1 MRAGYPKV
9 MKGILLAGG
18 VGSRLWPITRGLSKQ
33 LLPVYDKPMVYY
45 PLGTL
50 MLAGIRE
57 IAVITTPEDQESFK
71 RLLKDSKQW
80 GIEITYLIQEKP
92 NGIAESFVIAEDFL
106 GESRV
111 ALILGDN
118 IFNGSGIG
126 RNLKSF
132 TNVEGAQIF
141 AYQVANPED
150 FGVVQLDDSGNAISI
165 AEKPKNSKSN
175 LAVTGLYFYGSDV
188 VEKAKTIERSARGEL
203 EITALNAQYLKEKR
217 MKVEVLPRG
226 TAWLDGGTI
235 ESLHAAAVYVR
246 VLEQRQGSKLGC
258 VEEIAWRNGW
268 ISDDALRDLAKPLM
282 ASGYGKYLT
291 SLLGQDTK

>member
-1 MRAGYPKV
+1 MV

-71 RLLKDSKQW
+71 RLLKDGRQW

-92 NGIAESFVIAEDFL
+92 NGIAESFLIAENFIL
-106 GESRV
+106 NSSV

-126 RNLKSF
+126 RNLQSY
-132 TNVEGAQIF
+132 TNLEGAQIF

-150 FGVVQLDDSGNAISI
+150 FGVVELDHSGNPVSLI
-165 AEKPKNSKSN
+165 EKPKSSKSG
-175 LAVTGLYFYGSDV
+175 LAVPGLYFYGPGV
-188 VEKAKTIERSARGEL
+188 VAKARKIERSSRGEL
-203 EITALNAQYLKEKR
+203 EITTLNDAYLKENSL
-217 MKVEVLPRG
+217 KVTVLPRG

-235 ESLHAAAVYVR
+235 ESLHDAAVYVR

-258 VEEIAWRNGW
+258 IEEIAWRSGW
-268 ISDDALRDLAKPLM
+268 ISDDELRALAKPLM
-282 ASGYGKYLT
+282 ASGYGDYLT
-291 SLLGQDTK
+291 SLLGQ

>member
-1 MRAGYPKV
+1 
-9 MKGILLAGG
+9 MKGLLLAGG
-18 VGSRLWPITRGLSKQ
+18 VGSRLWPITRGISKQ

-57 IAVITTPEDQESFK
+57 IALITTPDDQPAFK
-71 RLLKDSKQW
+71 RLLGDGSQW
-80 GIEITYLIQEKP
+80 GIEITYLVQEKP

-106 GESRV
+106 GESSA

-150 FGVVQLDDSGNAISI
+150 FGVVELDDSSNVVSI
-165 AEKPKNSKSN
+165 VEKPKNSKSS
-175 LAVTGLYFYGSDV
+175 LAVPGLYFYGSDV
-188 VEKAKTIERSARGEL
+188 VEKAKIIERSARGEL
-203 EITALNAQYLKEKR
+203 EITALNAQYLKEGR
-217 MKVEVLPRG
+217 IKVEVLPRG

-235 ESLHAAAVYVR
+235 ESLHDAAVYVR

-268 ISDDALRDLAKPLM
+268 ITDVELRQLAQPLM
-282 ASGYGKYLT
+282 ASGYGEYLIA
-291 SLLGQDTK
+291 LIEREAK

>member
-1 MRAGYPKV
+1 M
-9 MKGILLAGG
+9 MKGLLLAGG
-18 VGSRLWPITRGLSKQ
+18 VGSRLWPITRGISKQ

-57 IAVITTPEDQESFK
+57 IALITTPDDQPAFK
-71 RLLKDSKQW
+71 RLLGDGSQW
-80 GIEITYLIQEKP
+80 GIEITYLVQEKP

-106 GESRV
+106 GESSA

-150 FGVVQLDDSGNAISI
+150 FGVVELDDSGNVFSI
-165 AEKPKNSKSN
+165 VEKPKNSKSS
-175 LAVTGLYFYGSDV
+175 LAVPGLYFYGSDV
-188 VEKAKTIERSARGEL
+188 VDKAKTIERSARGEL
-203 EITALNAQYLKEKR
+203 EITALNAQYLKEGR

-235 ESLHAAAVYVR
+235 ESLHDAAVYVR

-268 ISDDALRDLAKPLM
+268 ITDVELRQLAQPLM
-282 ASGYGKYLT
+282 ASGYGEYLIA
-291 SLLGQDTK
+291 LIERGVK

>member
-1 MRAGYPKV
+1 

-57 IAVITTPEDQESFK
+57 IALITTPEDQESFK
-71 RLLKDSKQW
+71 RLLKDGKQW

-92 NGIAESFVIAEDFL
+92 NGIAESFLIAENFIL
-106 GESRV
+106 NSSV

-126 RNLKSF
+126 RNLQSYTKL
-132 TNVEGAQIF
+132 EGAQIF

-150 FGVVQLDDSGNAISI
+150 FGVVELDHSGNPVSLI
-165 AEKPKNSKSN
+165 EKPKNSKSG
-175 LAVTGLYFYGSDV
+175 LAVPGLYFYGPGV
-188 VEKAKTIERSARGEL
+188 VAKAKKIERSARGEL
-203 EITALNAQYLKEKR
+203 EITTLNADYLKENSL
-217 MKVEVLPRG
+217 KVTVLPRG
-226 TAWLDGGTI
+226 TAWLDAGTPETLYQSGAYI
-235 ESLHAAAVYVR
+235 QTVQE
-246 VLEQRQGSKLGC
+246 RQGIKVGC
-258 VEEIAWRNGW
+258 IEEECFKKGFMSNE
-268 ISDDALRDLAKPLM
+268 LM
-282 ASGYGKYLT
+282 QKRIDSLPKSEYKTYLQN
-291 SLLGQDTK
+291 LIP

>member
-1 MRAGYPKV
+1 
-9 MKGILLAGG
+9 MKGLLLAGG
-18 VGSRLWPITRGLSKQ
+18 VGSRLWPITRGISKQ

-57 IAVITTPEDQESFK
+57 IALITTPDDQPAFK
-71 RLLKDSKQW
+71 RLLGDGSQW
-80 GIEITYLIQEKP
+80 GIGITYLVQEKP

-106 GESRV
+106 GESSA

-150 FGVVQLDDSGNAISI
+150 FGVVELDDSGNVVSI
-165 AEKPKNSKSN
+165 VEKPKNSKSS
-175 LAVTGLYFYGSDV
+175 LAVPGLYFYGSDV

-203 EITALNAQYLKEKR
+203 EITALNSQYLKEGR
-217 MKVEVLPRG
+217 IKVEVLPRG

-235 ESLHAAAVYVR
+235 ESLHDAAVYVR

-268 ISDDALRDLAKPLM
+268 VTDVELRQLAQPLM
-282 ASGYGKYLT
+282 ASGYGEYLIA
-291 SLLGQDTK
+291 LIERGAK

>member
-1 MRAGYPKV
+1 

-57 IAVITTPEDQESFK
+57 IAVITTPDDQESFK
-71 RLLKDSKQW
+71 RLLKDGKQW

-92 NGIAESFVIAEDFL
+92 NGIAESFLIAENFIL
-106 GESRV
+106 NSSV

-126 RNLKSF
+126 RNLQSYTKL
-132 TNVEGAQIF
+132 EGAQIF

-150 FGVVQLDDSGNAISI
+150 FGVVELDQSGNPVSLI
-165 AEKPKNSKSN
+165 EKPKRSKSA
-175 LAVTGLYFYGSDV
+175 LAVPGLYFYGPDV
-188 VEKAKTIERSARGEL
+188 VEKAKKIERSARGEL
-203 EITALNAQYLKEKR
+203 EITTLNADYLKENSL
-217 MKVEVLPRG
+217 KVTVLPRG

-235 ESLHAAAVYVR
+235 ESLHDAAVYVR

-268 ISDDALRDLAKPLM
+268 ISDDELRDLAKPLM
-282 ASGYGKYLT
+282 ASGYGVYLT
-291 SLLGQDTK
+291 LLLGEESK

>member
-1 MRAGYPKV
+1 

-71 RLLKDSKQW
+71 RLLKDGKQW
-80 GIEITYLIQEKP
+80 GIEITHLIQKKP

-106 GESRV
+106 GESRA

-126 RNLKSF
+126 RSLKSF

-150 FGVVQLDDSGNAISI
+150 FGVVELDDSGNAISI
-165 AEKPKNSKSN
+165 VEKPKNSKSC
-175 LAVTGLYFYGSDV
+175 LAVPGLYFYDSDV
-188 VEKAKTIERSARGEL
+188 VEKAKTIERSARG
-203 EITALNAQYLKEKR
+203 TGNNCLKCAVPKR
-217 MKVEVLPRG
+217 KANEG
-226 TAWLDGGTI
+226 
-235 ESLHAAAVYVR
+235 
-246 VLEQRQGSKLGC
+246 
-258 VEEIAWRNGW
+258 
-268 ISDDALRDLAKPLM
+268 
-282 ASGYGKYLT
+282 
-291 SLLGQDTK
+291 

>member
-1 MRAGYPKV
+1 
-9 MKGILLAGG
+9 MKGLLLAGG
-18 VGSRLWPITRGLSKQ
+18 VGSRLWPITRGISKQ

-50 MLAGIRE
+50 MLASIRE
-57 IAVITTPEDQESFK
+57 IALITTPDDQPAFK
-71 RLLKDSKQW
+71 RLLGDGSQW
-80 GIEITYLIQEKP
+80 GIEITYLVQEKP

-106 GESRV
+106 GESSA

-150 FGVVQLDDSGNAISI
+150 FGVVELDDSGNVFSI
-165 AEKPKNSKSN
+165 VEKPKNSKSS
-175 LAVTGLYFYGSDV
+175 LAVPGLYFYGSDV
-188 VEKAKTIERSARGEL
+188 VDKAKTIERSARGEL
-203 EITALNAQYLKEKR
+203 EITALNAQYLKEGR

-235 ESLHAAAVYVR
+235 ESLHDAAVYVR

-268 ISDDALRDLAKPLM
+268 ITDVELRQLAQPLM
-282 ASGYGKYLT
+282 ASGYGEYLIA
-291 SLLGQDTK
+291 LIERGVK

>member
-1 MRAGYPKV
+1 M
-9 MKGILLAGG
+9 MKGLLLAGG
-18 VGSRLWPITRGLSKQ
+18 VGSRLWPITRGISKQ

-57 IAVITTPEDQESFK
+57 IALITTPDDQPAFK
-71 RLLKDSKQW
+71 RLLGDGSQW
-80 GIEITYLIQEKP
+80 GIEITYLVQEKP
-92 NGIAESFVIAEDFL
+92 NGIAESFVIAENFL
-106 GESRV
+106 GESSA

-132 TNVEGAQIF
+132 INVEGAQIF

-150 FGVVQLDDSGNAISI
+150 FGVVELDDSDNVVSI
-165 AEKPKNSKSN
+165 VEKPKNSKSS
-175 LAVTGLYFYGSDV
+175 LAVPGLYFYGSDV
-188 VEKAKTIERSARGEL
+188 VDKAKTIERSARGEL
-203 EITALNAQYLKEKR
+203 EITTLNAQYLKEGR
-217 MKVEVLPRG
+217 IKVEVLPRG

-235 ESLHAAAVYVR
+235 ESLHDAAVYVR

-268 ISDDALRDLAKPLM
+268 VTDVEIRQLAQPLM
-282 ASGYGKYLT
+282 ASGYGEYLIA
-291 SLLGQDTK
+291 LIERGAK

>member
-1 MRAGYPKV
+1 M
-9 MKGILLAGG
+9 MKGLLLAGG
-18 VGSRLWPITRGLSKQ
+18 VGSRLWPITRGISKQ

-57 IAVITTPEDQESFK
+57 IALITTPDDQPAFK
-71 RLLKDSKQW
+71 RLLGDGSQW
-80 GIEITYLIQEKP
+80 GIEITYLVQEKP
-92 NGIAESFVIAEDFL
+92 NGIAESFVIAENFL
-106 GESRV
+106 GESSA

-150 FGVVQLDDSGNAISI
+150 FGVVELDDSDNVVSI
-165 AEKPKNSKSN
+165 VEKPKNSKSS
-175 LAVTGLYFYGSDV
+175 LAVPGLYFYGSDV
-188 VEKAKTIERSARGEL
+188 VDKAKTIERSARGEL
-203 EITALNAQYLKEKR
+203 EITALNAQYLKEGR

-235 ESLHAAAVYVR
+235 ESLHDAAVYVR

-268 ISDDALRDLAKPLM
+268 ITDVELRQLAQPLM
-282 ASGYGKYLT
+282 ASGYGEYLIA
-291 SLLGQDTK
+291 LIERGLK

>member
-1 MRAGYPKV
+1 
-9 MKGILLAGG
+9 MKGLLLAGG
-18 VGSRLWPITRGLSKQ
+18 VGSRLWPITRGISKQ

-57 IAVITTPEDQESFK
+57 IALITTPDDQPAFK
-71 RLLKDSKQW
+71 RLLGDGSHW
-80 GIEITYLIQEKP
+80 GIEITYLVQEKP

-106 GESRV
+106 GESSA

-132 TNVEGAQIF
+132 INVEGAQIF

-150 FGVVQLDDSGNAISI
+150 FGVVELDDSGNVISI
-165 AEKPKNSKSN
+165 VEKPKNSKSSF
-175 LAVTGLYFYGSDV
+175 AVPGLYFYGSDV
-188 VEKAKTIERSARGEL
+188 VEKAKAIERSARGEL
-203 EITALNAQYLKEKR
+203 EITALNSQYLKEGR
-217 MKVEVLPRG
+217 LKVEVLPRG

-235 ESLHAAAVYVR
+235 ESLHDAAVYVR

-268 ISDDALRDLAKPLM
+268 ISDVELKKLAQPLM
-282 ASGYGKYLT
+282 ASGYGDYLIA
-291 SLLGQDTK
+291 LIGRGAK

>member
-1 MRAGYPKV
+1 M
-9 MKGILLAGG
+9 MKGLLLAGG
-18 VGSRLWPITRGLSKQ
+18 VGSRLWPITRGISKQ

-57 IAVITTPEDQESFK
+57 IALITTPDDQPAFK
-71 RLLKDSKQW
+71 RLLGDGSQW
-80 GIEITYLIQEKP
+80 GIEITYLVQEKP

-106 GESRV
+106 GESSA

-150 FGVVQLDDSGNAISI
+150 FGVVELDDSGNVVSI
-165 AEKPKNSKSN
+165 VEKPKNSKSG
-175 LAVTGLYFYGSDV
+175 LAVPGLYFYGSDV

-203 EITALNAQYLKEKR
+203 EITALNAQYLKEGR
-217 MKVEVLPRG
+217 IKVEVLPRG

-235 ESLHAAAVYVR
+235 ESLHDAAVYVR

-268 ISDDALRDLAKPLM
+268 VTDVELRQLAQPLM
-282 ASGYGKYLT
+282 ASGYGEYLIA
-291 SLLGQDTK
+291 LIERGAK

>member
-1 MRAGYPKV
+1 
-9 MKGILLAGG
+9 MKGLLLAGG
-18 VGSRLWPITRGLSKQ
+18 VGSRLWPITRGISKQ
-33 LLPVYDKPMVYY
+33 LLPVYDKPMVYF

-57 IAVITTPEDQESFK
+57 IALITTPDDQPAFK
-71 RLLKDSKQW
+71 RLLGDGSQW
-80 GIEITYLIQEKP
+80 GIEITYLVQEKP

-106 GESRV
+106 GESSA

-150 FGVVQLDDSGNAISI
+150 FGVVELDDSGNVISI
-165 AEKPKNSKSN
+165 VEKPKNSKSN
-175 LAVTGLYFYGSDV
+175 LAVPGLYFYGCDV
-188 VEKAKTIERSARGEL
+188 VDKAKTIERSARGEL
-203 EITALNAQYLKEKR
+203 EISTLNAQYLKEGR
-217 MKVEVLPRG
+217 IKVDVLPRG

-235 ESLHAAAVYVR
+235 ESLHDAAVYVR

-268 ISDDALRDLAKPLM
+268 VTDVELRQLAQPLM
-282 ASGYGKYLT
+282 ASGYGEYLIA
-291 SLLGQDTK
+291 LIERGVK

>member
-1 MRAGYPKV
+1 
-9 MKGILLAGG
+9 MKGLLLAGG
-18 VGSRLWPITRGLSKQ
+18 VGSRLWPITRGISKQ

-50 MLAGIRE
+50 MLAGISE
-57 IAVITTPEDQESFK
+57 IALITTPDDQPAFK
-71 RLLKDSKQW
+71 RLLGDGSQW
-80 GIEITYLIQEKP
+80 GIEITYLVQEKP

-106 GESRV
+106 GESSA

-150 FGVVQLDDSGNAISI
+150 FGVVELDDSGNVISI
-165 AEKPKNSKSN
+165 VEKPKNSKSS
-175 LAVTGLYFYGSDV
+175 LAVPGLYFYGSDV

-203 EITALNAQYLKEKR
+203 EITALNAQYLKEGR
-217 MKVEVLPRG
+217 IKVEVLPRG

-235 ESLHAAAVYVR
+235 ESLHDAAVYVR

-268 ISDDALRDLAKPLM
+268 ITDVELRQLAQPLL
-282 ASGYGKYLT
+282 ASGYGEYLIA
-291 SLLGQDTK
+291 LIERGAK

>member
-1 MRAGYPKV
+1 
-9 MKGILLAGG
+9 MKGLLLAGG
-18 VGSRLWPITRGLSKQ
+18 VGSRLWPITRGISKQ

-57 IAVITTPEDQESFK
+57 IALITTPDDQPTFK
-71 RLLKDSKQW
+71 RLLSDGSQW
-80 GIEITYLIQEKP
+80 GIEITYLVQEKP

-106 GESRV
+106 GESSA

-132 TNVEGAQIF
+132 INVEGAQIF

-150 FGVVQLDDSGNAISI
+150 FGVVELDDSGNVISI
-165 AEKPKNSKSN
+165 VEKPKNSKSS
-175 LAVTGLYFYGSDV
+175 LAVPGLYFYGSDV

-203 EITALNAQYLKEKR
+203 EITALNAQYLKEGR
-217 MKVEVLPRG
+217 IKVEVLPRG

-235 ESLHAAAVYVR
+235 ESLHDAAVYVR

-268 ISDDALRDLAKPLM
+268 ISDIELKKLAQPLM
-282 ASGYGKYLT
+282 ASGYGDYLIA
-291 SLLGQDTK
+291 LIERGAK

>member
-1 MRAGYPKV
+1 
-9 MKGILLAGG
+9 MKGLLLAGG
-18 VGSRLWPITRGLSKQ
+18 VGSRLWPITRGISKQ

-50 MLAGIRE
+50 MLAGISE
-57 IAVITTPEDQESFK
+57 IALITTPDDQPAFR
-71 RLLKDSKQW
+71 RLLGDGSQW
-80 GIEITYLIQEKP
+80 GIEITYLVQEKP

-106 GESRV
+106 GGSGA
-111 ALILGDN
+111 ALILGDT

-150 FGVVQLDDSGNAISI
+150 FGVVELDDLGNAISI
-165 AEKPKNSKSN
+165 VEKPKNSKSSF
-175 LAVTGLYFYGSDV
+175 AVPGLYFYGSDV

-203 EITALNAQYLKEKR
+203 EITALNAQYLKEGR
-217 MKVEVLPRG
+217 IRVEVLPRG

-235 ESLHAAAVYVR
+235 ESLHDAAVYVR

-258 VEEIAWRNGW
+258 IEEIAWRNGW
-268 ISDDALRDLAKPLM
+268 ISDVELSQLAQPLM
-282 ASGYGKYLT
+282 ASGYGEYLIE
-291 SLLGQDTK
+291 LIERGAK

>member
-1 MRAGYPKV
+1 
-9 MKGILLAGG
+9 MKGLLLAGG
-18 VGSRLWPITRGLSKQ
+18 VGSRLWPITRGISKQ

-57 IAVITTPEDQESFK
+57 IALITTPDDQPAFK
-71 RLLKDSKQW
+71 RLLGDGSHW
-80 GIEITYLIQEKP
+80 GIEISYLVQEKP

-106 GESRV
+106 GESSA

-132 TNVEGAQIF
+132 INVEGAQIF

-150 FGVVQLDDSGNAISI
+150 FGVVELDDSGNVISI
-165 AEKPKNSKSN
+165 VEKPKNSKSS
-175 LAVTGLYFYGSDV
+175 LAVPGLYFYGSDV
-188 VEKAKTIERSARGEL
+188 VEKAKAIERSARGEL
-203 EITALNAQYLKEKR
+203 EITALNAQYLKEGR
-217 MKVEVLPRG
+217 IKVEVLPRG

-235 ESLHAAAVYVR
+235 ESLHDAAVYVR

-268 ISDDALRDLAKPLM
+268 ISDVELKKLAQPLM
-282 ASGYGKYLT
+282 ASGYGDYLIA
-291 SLLGQDTK
+291 LIERGAK

>member
-1 MRAGYPKV
+1 
-9 MKGILLAGG
+9 MKGLLLAGG
-18 VGSRLWPITRGLSKQ
+18 VGSRLWPITRGISKQ

-57 IAVITTPEDQESFK
+57 IALITTPDDQPAFK
-71 RLLKDSKQW
+71 RLLGDGNHW
-80 GIEITYLIQEKP
+80 GIEISYLVQEKP

-106 GESRV
+106 GESSA

-132 TNVEGAQIF
+132 INVEGAQIF

-150 FGVVQLDDSGNAISI
+150 FGVVELDDSGNVISI
-165 AEKPKNSKSN
+165 VEKPKNSKSS
-175 LAVTGLYFYGSDV
+175 LAVPGLYFYGSDV
-188 VEKAKTIERSARGEL
+188 VEKAKAIERSARGEL
-203 EITALNAQYLKEKR
+203 EITALNSQYLKEGR
-217 MKVEVLPRG
+217 LKVEVLPRG

-235 ESLHAAAVYVR
+235 ESLHDAAVYVR

-268 ISDDALRDLAKPLM
+268 ISDVELKKLAQPLM
-282 ASGYGKYLT
+282 ASGYGDYLIA
-291 SLLGQDTK
+291 LIERGAK

>member
-1 MRAGYPKV
+1 M
-9 MKGILLAGG
+9 MKGLLLAGG
-18 VGSRLWPITRGLSKQ
+18 VGSRLWPITRGISKQ

-57 IAVITTPEDQESFK
+57 IALITTPDDQPAFK
-71 RLLKDSKQW
+71 RLLGDGSQW
-80 GIEITYLIQEKP
+80 GIEITYLVQEKP

-106 GESRV
+106 GESSA

-132 TNVEGAQIF
+132 TNMEGAQIF

-150 FGVVQLDDSGNAISI
+150 FGVVELDDSGNAFSI
-165 AEKPKNSKSN
+165 VEKPKNSKSN
-175 LAVTGLYFYGSDV
+175 LAVPGLYFYGSDV
-188 VEKAKTIERSARGEL
+188 VGKAKTIERSARGEL
-203 EITALNAQYLKEKR
+203 EITTLNAQYLKEGR
-217 MKVEVLPRG
+217 IKVEVLPRG

-235 ESLHAAAVYVR
+235 ESLHDAAVYVR

-268 ISDDALRDLAKPLM
+268 VTDVELRQLAQPLM
-282 ASGYGKYLT
+282 ASGYGEYLIA
-291 SLLGQDTK
+291 LIERGAK

>member
-1 MRAGYPKV
+1 
-9 MKGILLAGG
+9 MKGLLLAGG
-18 VGSRLWPITRGLSKQ
+18 VGSRLWPITRGISKQ

-57 IAVITTPEDQESFK
+57 IALITTPGDQPAFK
-71 RLLKDSKQW
+71 RLLGDGSQW
-80 GIEITYLIQEKP
+80 GIEITYLVQEKP

-106 GESRV
+106 GKSSA

-150 FGVVQLDDSGNAISI
+150 FGVVELDDSDNVVSI
-165 AEKPKNSKSN
+165 VEKPKNSKSS
-175 LAVTGLYFYGSDV
+175 LAVPGLYFYGSDV
-188 VEKAKTIERSARGEL
+188 VDKAKTIERSARGEL
-203 EITALNAQYLKEKR
+203 EITALNAQYLKEGR

-235 ESLHAAAVYVR
+235 ESLHDAAVYVR

-268 ISDDALRDLAKPLM
+268 ITDVELRQLAQPLM
-282 ASGYGKYLT
+282 ASGYGEYLIA
-291 SLLGQDTK
+291 LIERGVK